1 MHLVC
6 SSNVQ
11 VAHREL
17 YPSHLK
23 TVMDTIHETAGF
35 KKKNSHLNISCKD
48 FIITVFYPKH
58 DTIVIVGYGVN
69 L

>member
-35 KKKNSHLNISCKD
+35 KKKKFTSKYQL
-48 FIITVFYPKH
+48 
-58 DTIVIVGYGVN
+58 
-69 L
+69 